1 MLGVPCATFRPQ
13 KRTAEFTSDRTA
25 PRNGILYRLQ
35 DKKDSWPQVFV
46 SETEFNRGQSQIAMA
61 ENNTKTV
68 IFPQTVRRV
77 LDPSF

>member
-1 MLGVPCATFRPQ
+1 MLDVPHTTFRQQ
-13 KRTAEFTSDRTA
+13 KRTKKIPSDRTA

-46 SETEFNRGQSQIAMA
+46 SETEFNRKQSQIAMA

>member
-1 MLGVPCATFRPQ
+1 MLGVPCATFRQQ
-13 KRTAEFTSDRTA
+13 KWTTKIPSNHIA

-46 SETEFNRGQSQIAMA
+46 SETEFNRKQSQIAMA

-68 IFPQTVRRV
+68 IFPQTVRKV

>member
-1 MLGVPCATFRPQ
+1 MFGVLHTTFRQQ
-13 KRTAEFTSDRTA
+13 KQTAELTSDHAA

-46 SETEFNRGQSQIAMA
+46 LEIEFNRKQSQIAMA